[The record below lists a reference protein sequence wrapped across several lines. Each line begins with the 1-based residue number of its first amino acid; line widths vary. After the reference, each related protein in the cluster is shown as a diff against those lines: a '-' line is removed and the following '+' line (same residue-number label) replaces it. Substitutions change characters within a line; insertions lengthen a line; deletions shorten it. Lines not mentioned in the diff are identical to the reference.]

1 MSLHT
6 CAINMHIH
14 RHKYTHIRIYTDTH
28 IHIHKRGNK
37 GSGEMAPQLR
47 TGVLAEDPGLGGT
60 HVVAHNVYNS
70 SSQRFDFSK
79 RSGGMPLIT
88 ALMRKVDL
96 SAPSQLELYY

>member
-14 RHKYTHIRIYTDTH
+14 RHTYTHN
-28 IHIHKRGNK
+28 KRGNK

-47 TGVLAEDPGLGGT
+47 TGVLAEDLGLSGT

-70 SSQRFDFSK
+70 SSQGFDFSK

>member
-1 MSLHT
+1 
-6 CAINMHIH
+6 
-14 RHKYTHIRIYTDTH
+14 
-28 IHIHKRGNK
+28 
-37 GSGEMAPQLR
+37 MASQLR

-60 HVVAHNVYNS
+60 HVVPHNAYNS
-70 SSQRFDFSK
+70 SSSRFDFSK